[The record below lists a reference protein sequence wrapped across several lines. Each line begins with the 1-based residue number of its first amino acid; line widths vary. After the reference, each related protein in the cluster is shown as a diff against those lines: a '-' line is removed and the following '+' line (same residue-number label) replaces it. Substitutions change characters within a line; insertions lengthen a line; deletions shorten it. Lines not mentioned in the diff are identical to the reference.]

1 MKMTVQTFRWI
12 SVDEALPEP
21 YNVVIVWPLVA
32 YSENETI
39 DYRHDKSGNL
49 CWMATYDDG
58 QESLAP
64 QPYNHPITHW
74 MYDPYYFPPT
84 EELPT
89 TQKPQQAIFDAVQ
102 ARGYVTGNTPFDVSQ
117 QVLKALE
124 EVCELAAGLPDLPAN
139 DADAIRQLGQRARHL
154 FDNAQSRLVSNIDT
168 DTIVS
173 EVPDVVIPLFV
184 LCQML
189 GVDLQAVAMEKAE
202 RDVVRG
208 KRV

>member
-1 MKMTVQTFRWI
+1 MKMTVQ
-12 SVDEALPEP
+12 
-21 YNVVIVWPLVA
+21 
-32 YSENETI
+32 
-39 DYRHDKSGNL
+39 
-49 CWMATYDDG
+49 
-58 QESLAP
+58 
-64 QPYNHPITHW
+64 
-74 MYDPYYFPPT
+74 
-84 EELPT
+84 
-89 TQKPQQAIFDAVQ
+89 QKIFEMVQ